1 MATKAD
7 NPFEQALTDYLT
19 EHNAELLAEK
29 KDKTIKGCARY
40 IIGEARKKAQ
50 ANCAVMTDAEV
61 YGLAVH
67 YFEEDSIKEE
77 AQTTQAARVER
88 KAESKPKTPPKEE
101 TAEKPH
107 PAAKS
112 EAPAQAIETKAR
124 PKGVSDDQMDIFSL
138 LTGETLTGGEA

>member
-7 NPFEQALTDYLT
+7 NPFEQALTDYL
-19 EHNAELLAEK
+19 EANNAELLAEK

-67 YFEEDSIKEE
+67 YFEEDSIIEK
-77 AQTTQAARVER
+77 AVPAAPAARVER
-88 KAESKPKTPPKEE
+88 KAEPKAKTPPKAE
-101 TAEKPH
+101 TAKETQ

-112 EAPAQAIETKAR
+112 AIKQ
-124 PKGVSDDQMDIFSL
+124 KGVSNDQLDIFSL

>member
-19 EHNAELLAEK
+19 ANNAELLAEK

-67 YFEEDSIKEE
+67 YFEEDSIKEQAE
-77 AQTTQAARVER
+77 TAAPAARVER

-101 TAEKPH
+101 TQPK
-107 PAAKS
+107 AKT
-112 EAPAQAIETKAR
+112 EAVQTTPQRAPQTAQK
-124 PKGVSDDQMDIFSL
+124 PKGVSDDQLDIFSL
-138 LTGETLTGGEA
+138 LTGGEA